1 MLGGGDEQAPPPPRE
16 PDPVPALREGD
27 LTCAFTLTPKRPS
40 SMDKRSPMLD
50 LASALIFLGG
60 FGLGA
65 TAALLLVA
73 WIVWDMSRPVP

>member
-1 MLGGGDEQAPPPPRE
+1 
-16 PDPVPALREGD
+16 
-27 LTCAFTLTPKRPS
+27 
-40 SMDKRSPMLD
+40 MLD

-73 WIVWDMSRPVP
+73 WIVWDMSRPPQP

>member
-1 MLGGGDEQAPPPPRE
+1 MP
-16 PDPVPALREGD
+16 
-27 LTCAFTLTPKRPS
+27 
-40 SMDKRSPMLD
+40 D

-73 WIVWDMSRPVP
+73 WIVWETSRPVP

>member
-1 MLGGGDEQAPPPPRE
+1 
-16 PDPVPALREGD
+16 
-27 LTCAFTLTPKRPS
+27 
-40 SMDKRSPMLD
+40 MDKRSTMLD

-73 WIVWDMSRPVP
+73 WIVWDMSRPTQP

>member
-1 MLGGGDEQAPPPPRE
+1 
-16 PDPVPALREGD
+16 
-27 LTCAFTLTPKRPS
+27 
-40 SMDKRSPMLD
+40 MLD
-50 LASALIFLGG
+50 LASAFIFLAG